1 MNMARNAVRWIDYD
15 YEHEHE
21 HDEYG
26 TILVSN
32 FSRNDLSYMQMA
44 LTLAARGR
52 GHTSPNPMVGAVVVK
67 DGTVV
72 GRGFHARAGDH
83 HAEVVALREAG
94 ELAAGSTLYVTL
106 EPCVHHGKTP
116 PCHRA
121 VIEAGVKR
129 VVAAM
134 ADPNPLVGGKGIE
147 ALKQAGI
154 HVEVGCLGDQARR
167 LNEFFVTYHELGRPF
182 MSLKWA
188 MSLCGRTAHDS
199 GQSRWISCAE
209 SRDHGHRLRALHDA
223 VMVGIGT
230 VLMDDP
236 MLNVRLPGY
245 DGQQPKR
252 IVIDGDL
259 SMPTR
264 ARLLRERRKGEV
276 ILFTTPFAK
285 PAQIDFFENEGCRV
299 IVIPSKRRIIDLQ
312 LVVQELHRLG
322 VMSVL
327 VEGGRQIHTA
337 LIQKGLADKVH
348 VFLAPKL
355 IGGCQLRN
363 PVEDLGIGDM
373 DHALMLNDMTIQN
386 IGTDICIEGYLRKI

>member
-1 MNMARNAVRWIDYD
+1 M
-15 YEHEHE
+15 
-21 HDEYG
+21 
-26 TILVSN
+26 TT
-32 FSRNDLSYMQMA
+32 FSKNDLSYMQTA
-44 LTLAARGR
+44 LTLAVRGR
-52 GHTSPNPMVGAVVVK
+52 GHTPPNPMVGAVVVK

-83 HAEVVALREAG
+83 HAEIIALREAG
-94 ELAAGSTLYVTL
+94 ELGAGATLYVTL

-121 VIEAGVKR
+121 VIEAGIKR
-129 VVAAM
+129 VVVAM
-134 ADPNPLVGGKGIE
+134 RDPNPLVHGKGVE
-147 ALKQAGI
+147 ALKAAGV
-154 HVEVGCLGDQARR
+154 HVDIGCLEAEARK
-167 LNEFFVTYHELGRPF
+167 LNEFFVIYHELSRPF
-182 MSLKWA
+182 ITLKWA
-188 MSLCGRTAHDS
+188 MSMCGRTAHDS

-209 SRDHGHRLRALHDA
+209 SRDHGHQLRAMHDA

-230 VLMDDP
+230 VIMDDP

-245 DGQQPKR
+245 DGRQPRR

-285 PAQIDFFENEGCRV
+285 PEQIDFFEKEGCRV

-312 LVVQELHRLG
+312 LVVEELHRLG
-322 VMSVL
+322 VQSVL

-337 LIQKGLADKVH
+337 LVLKGLADKLH
-348 VFLAPKL
+348 VFLSPKL
-355 IGGCQLRN
+355 IGGCQMRN
-363 PVEDLGIGDM
+363 PIEDLGVGDM
-373 DHALMLNDMTIQN
+373 DHVLAIHDLNFQN

>member
-1 MNMARNAVRWIDYD
+1 
-15 YEHEHE
+15 
-21 HDEYG
+21 
-26 TILVSN
+26 
-32 FSRNDLSYMQMA
+32 MQMA

-52 GHTSPNPMVGAVVVK
+52 GHTAPNPMVGAVVVK
-67 DGTVV
+67 DGRVV

-83 HAEVVALREAG
+83 HAEIVAMREAG
-94 ELAAGSTLYVTL
+94 EAAAGSTLYVSL
-106 EPCVHHGKTP
+106 EPCSHHGKTP
-116 PCHRA
+116 PCTRA
-121 VIEAGVKR
+121 IVEAGVKR

-134 ADPNPLVGGKGIE
+134 RDPNPLVNGKGIE
-147 ALKQAGI
+147 ALREAGV
-154 HVEVGCLGDQARR
+154 HVEVGCLEEQARR
-167 LNEFFVTYHELGRPF
+167 LNEFFVTFHELGRPF
-182 MSLKWA
+182 VTLKWA
-188 MSLCGRTAHDS
+188 MTLCGRTSHDS

-209 SRDHGHRLRALHDA
+209 SRDHGHRLRSLHDA

-236 MLNVRLPGY
+236 MLNVRLAGY
-245 DGQQPKR
+245 TGQQPRR

-285 PAQIDFFENEGCRV
+285 QSQIDYFEGEGCRV
-299 IVIPSKRRIIDLQ
+299 VVVPSKRRIIDLR
-312 LVVQELHRLG
+312 LVVAELHKLG

-337 LIQKGLADKVH
+337 LIANQLADKLH
-348 VFLAPKL
+348 VFLSPKL

-363 PVEDLGIGDM
+363 PVEDLGVPGMDQALPIHEMTFQSIGS
-373 DHALMLNDMTIQN
+373 
-386 IGTDICIEGYLRKI
+386 DICIEGYLRKI